1 MARKLYL
8 TLAFLLLGAAQCV
21 GAQQRLVI
29 TGTVMA
35 DSLRVADA
43 AVVLN
48 AADTADAAR
57 RTVLT
62 GKDGK
67 FRLTT
72 GLSKPEMTVSYMGY
86 KKFTHKITEK
96 SGTVDLGTISLV
108 PEPILSENVTV
119 QAKAPMTVIKGDT
132 VQYNASAFKTNPD
145 ASSEELLKKMPGVT
159 TDASGNLTAQ
169 GEKIKKVYVDG
180 KEFFSDEPKTALKNL
195 PAYTVQNVQ
204 VYDDKSDKAK
214 FTGVDD
220 GERVKTVN
228 IVTKNGVSTSTF
240 GKVYGGYGTDN
251 RYTGGAGV
259 HLFRENQRLTVT
271 AQTNNINNEGENL
284 NEVSGMGGGYFMGG
298 FGFGGGGERT
308 SRSVGLNYSGEF
320 KKKLKVNG
328 NYTFNNDASEN
339 SSISRTD
346 YLTTDRNSAD
356 TSASHTG
363 TYRHNLMLFA
373 EWKPNE
379 TNRIT
384 FRPRVSYS
392 TNNSTSLRRQVT
404 WLDGALSNSAD
415 NRYRNDGNS
424 YNFGGDLSWMHRF
437 KKEGRT
443 LSAFFNFSGSDNETI
458 GYQDSYY
465 GNPSSAT
472 GLWTRDTIRQRNRSV
487 GPNFSVSGSVSYAE
501 PLSQSSSLN
510 AGYDVSYNTGRSD
523 RRGYNWNPLA
533 QDYTILDTVTTNLF
547 DRNQTRQ
554 AVRLGYG
561 YNAKKKIYLNAS
573 FRYEVTGLHDTESFP
588 EQRNSRYT
596 FGALLPQANLTWR
609 ATKEHSLGMNYN
621 RYTQVPSVDQLQ
633 EVINITDPLNVT
645 TGNPGLK
652 QSYTDNVS
660 LYYNYYNQKKSFGAG
675 MYANAGFMADM
686 IAYHRRFLTESQVI
700 QGITIPKG
708 AQFTSPVNLG
718 GGSNLS
724 LSGNF
729 YAAIKPIKCNLSFGA
744 HYSYNRTPSIE
755 DNVLYRSRQHSFGAR
770 IGLNSNISEKIDFNL
785 SYSPGVSL
793 SRASGRS
800 FERFIN
806 NDLSGS
812 FQFNVWKGL
821 ILRGDATWR
830 NQTGTRDSYTQ
841 SYALVNAG
849 LGYKFMK
856 FRQAEFRVT
865 GCDLLNQNRSFRQ
878 STYDTY
884 VQSTTSNVL
893 RRYFM
898 FSFSYT
904 FDSRRKGA
912 EVESNIRRNE
922 STHRNAP
929 PAPARVVGGG
939 LGTVLMH

>member
-1 MARKLYL
+1 MARKFYL
-8 TLAFLLLGAAQCV
+8 TLAFLLLGAAHSV

-29 TGTVMA
+29 TGTVVA
-35 DSLRVADA
+35 DSLPAAEA

-48 AADTADAAR
+48 AADTANAAL

-62 GKDGK
+62 GKEGK

-72 GLSKPEMTVSYMGY
+72 QLSKPEVTISYLGY
-86 KKFTHKITEK
+86 KKFVRRITEK
-96 SGTVDLGTISLV
+96 SGTVDLGTIRLV
-108 PEPILSENVTV
+108 PEPILSEDVTV

-145 ASSEELLKKMPGVT
+145 ATSEDLLKKMPGVT

-180 KEFFSDEPKTALKNL
+180 KEFFSEQPKEALKNL

-204 VYDDKSDKAK
+204 LYDDKSDKAK

-220 GERVKTVN
+220 GERIKTVN

-259 HLFRENQRLTVT
+259 HLFREEHRLTVT
-271 AQTNNINNEGENL
+271 AQTNNINGEGENL
-284 NEVSGMGGGYFMGG
+284 NEVSGMGGGYIGG

-320 KKKLKVNG
+320 KKKLKVSG
-328 NYTFNNDASEN
+328 NYTFSNDASEN
-339 SSISRTD
+339 SSIGHTD
-346 YLTTDRNSAD
+346 YLTTDRSSAD

-363 TYRHNLMLFA
+363 SYRHNLMLFA

-392 TNNSTSLRRQVT
+392 TTGSTSLRRQMT

-443 LSAFFNFSGSDNETI
+443 LSAFFNFSGSDNTTVS
-458 GYQDSYY
+458 YQDSYY
-465 GNPSSAT
+465 GNPAAAT
-472 GLWTRDTIRQRNRSV
+472 GLWTRDTIRQRSRSG

-501 PLSQSSSLN
+501 PLSKSSSLN

-523 RRGYNWNPLA
+523 RRGYNWDPLA

-561 YNAKKKIYLNAS
+561 YNAKKKVYLNAS
-573 FRYEVTGLHDTESFP
+573 VRYEITGLHDTESFP

-596 FGALLPQANLTWR
+596 FGALLPQANLMWR
-609 ATKEHSLGMNYN
+609 PTKEHSAGLYYS

-645 TGNPGLK
+645 TGNPDLK

-660 LYYNYYNQKKSFGAG
+660 LNYNYYNQKKSFGAG
-675 MYANAGFMADM
+675 FYANAGFMADM
-686 IAYHRRFLTESQVI
+686 IAYHRRFLTESVVI

-718 GGSNLS
+718 GGTNLS

-785 SYSPGVSL
+785 SYAPGVSL

-830 NQTGTRDSYTQ
+830 NQTGSRDSYSQ

-849 LGYKFMK
+849 LGYKFLK

-912 EVESNIRRNE
+912 EVDSNIRRNE

-929 PAPARVVGGG
+929 AAPARVGAVG